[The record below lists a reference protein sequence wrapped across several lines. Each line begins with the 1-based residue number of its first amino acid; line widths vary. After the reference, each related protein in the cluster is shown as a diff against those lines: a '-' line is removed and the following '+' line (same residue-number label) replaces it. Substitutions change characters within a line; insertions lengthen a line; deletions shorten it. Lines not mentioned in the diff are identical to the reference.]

1 MKTCKRILAIL
12 LSLCIFLSVSGVV
25 FAAETEAE
33 PEVTDYE
40 SFLGCLQVLEGYASS
55 FASTNT
61 TYNVSQLMINYIR
74 TGVERYLD
82 GNWKTLAGEEIT
94 AFVNYV
100 AEQDA
105 AKGTCAGCLR
115 NIVED
120 DFVLPNGDQVDFGH
134 MYGALNIAYISSV
147 ASGDLGGWAGD
158 LCDLMLYSRE
168 YGNVPEGTVD
178 EKAAYILENCFG
190 VDADHAYGMDDF
202 YGDMDAFYLNTKVKG
217 TGASLSE
224 VTEAYFVETLTNEQR
239 AKYFLKNRFS
249 GLLTKEDVREAVYEA
264 YTSNVGL
271 QVLEADRELSGET
284 VLREAVC
291 YAFADYLYSLA
302 GDTLTGEES
311 GGGNEGETPDPDVP
325 GTPELPGGNRYYTV
339 FSSTTSTLAPGVT
352 QSVNYAFTADD
363 KQMAYFIATVD
374 VNRDDLTI
382 YANYKDNDPS
392 TGWGMARVTD
402 QIAAAVER
410 HKHIENFTP
419 VVGVNGDFYNM
430 STGKPSGALVMEGV
444 TYNPANGRTF
454 FAILDDGSA
463 VIGENR
469 ADWELYEDRVQ
480 EAVGASIM
488 LVKDGKPVVGQ
499 SNTYYTSRASRTCVG
514 ITEDGKVVLMVLD
527 GRQEPYSCGGSY
539 EELAQI
545 MIDAGCVIALN
556 LDGGGST
563 TFASKAE
570 GSDQIA
576 VLNSPSDGYARSVS
590 SSLMVVSTAKISNE
604 FDHAAI
610 QAENNYLTIGT
621 QVKISAIGVSG
632 SGNAAPIP
640 ENAKLVVA
648 DENIGVL
655 EDGVFTALENG
666 ETEIQMV
673 LEDGSVAGSLTM
685 HVVIPDNLYFTQ
697 ENISAIYGQAIKLP
711 VEATYNGN
719 IVAINEEDVWLIP
732 ELDAAATT
740 EGFEITGVEESGIRV
755 LKVYALLLADQNL
768 MPEMIVNFYRAD
780 EATFDFDKL

>member
-239 AKYFLKNRFS
+239 AEYFLKNRFS

-264 YTSNVGL
+264 YSSNVGL

-311 GGGNEGETPDPDVP
+311 GGGNEGETPDPEVP
-325 GTPELPGGNRYYTV
+325 GTP
-339 FSSTTSTLAPGVT
+339 
-352 QSVNYAFTADD
+352 
-363 KQMAYFIATVD
+363 
-374 VNRDDLTI
+374 
-382 YANYKDNDPS
+382 
-392 TGWGMARVTD
+392 
-402 QIAAAVER
+402 
-410 HKHIENFTP
+410 
-419 VVGVNGDFYNM
+419 
-430 STGKPSGALVMEGV
+430 
-444 TYNPANGRTF
+444 
-454 FAILDDGSA
+454 
-463 VIGENR
+463 
-469 ADWELYEDRVQ
+469 
-480 EAVGASIM
+480 
-488 LVKDGKPVVGQ
+488 
-499 SNTYYTSRASRTCVG
+499 
-514 ITEDGKVVLMVLD
+514 
-527 GRQEPYSCGGSY
+527 
-539 EELAQI
+539 
-545 MIDAGCVIALN
+545 
-556 LDGGGST
+556 
-563 TFASKAE
+563 
-570 GSDQIA
+570 
-576 VLNSPSDGYARSVS
+576 
-590 SSLMVVSTAKISNE
+590 
-604 FDHAAI
+604 
-610 QAENNYLTIGT
+610 
-621 QVKISAIGVSG
+621 
-632 SGNAAPIP
+632 
-640 ENAKLVVA
+640 
-648 DENIGVL
+648 
-655 EDGVFTALENG
+655 
-666 ETEIQMV
+666 
-673 LEDGSVAGSLTM
+673 
-685 HVVIPDNLYFTQ
+685 
-697 ENISAIYGQAIKLP
+697 
-711 VEATYNGN
+711 
-719 IVAINEEDVWLIP
+719 
-732 ELDAAATT
+732 
-740 EGFEITGVEESGIRV
+740 
-755 LKVYALLLADQNL
+755 
-768 MPEMIVNFYRAD
+768 
-780 EATFDFDKL
+780 